1 MRIDTKIEPGRVGNC
16 NKKLQALAR
25 MKKDIQ
31 DCQRNHAGTFEPSV
45 EISPASQAQRLE
57 YLVDMLKQLQLQAN
71 ECRAETLSY
80 VIGLAILEGSEQ
92 LNLCNYTLDLE
103 QEILSTPN
111 FDTAWK
117 LKA

>member
-1 MRIDTKIEPGRVGNC
+1 
-16 NKKLQALAR
+16 

-31 DCQRNHAGTFEPSV
+31 DCQRSHVGTIEPPIEVST
-45 EISPASQAQRLE
+45 ASQTERLE

-92 LNLCNYTLDLE
+92 LNLCKYTLDLE

>member
-1 MRIDTKIEPGRVGNC
+1 
-16 NKKLQALAR
+16 

-31 DCQRNHAGTFEPSV
+31 DCQRSHVGTIEPPIEVST
-45 EISPASQAQRLE
+45 ASQTERLE

-92 LNLCNYTLDLE
+92 LNLCKYTLDLE

-111 FDTAWK
+111 FDTSWK